1 VSEERLFADEVGV
14 VLSGMGLPA
23 AFGKLMGWLLI
34 CDPPQQTSAQLA
46 QSLGLSKGSVST
58 GMRSLEQLGMV
69 RRVPARGRGYA
80 YEMEADALVR
90 TVDARRLY
98 LVIHDVMQKGID
110 VLGGDESLPRVQRL
124 RVTRDFY
131 AFVAERVPQLIE
143 EFASREGLSQPRK
156 TSQELECQAATSMR

>member
-1 VSEERLFADEVGV
+1 MEEERLFADEVGM
-14 VLSGMGLPA
+14 VLSGMGMPA

-34 CDPPQQTSAQLA
+34 CDPPQQTSKQLA

-58 GMRSLEQLGMV
+58 GMRALEQLGMV
-69 RRVPARGRGYA
+69 RRVPVRGRGHA
-80 YEMEADALVR
+80 YEMLPDALVR

-110 VLGGDESLPRVQRL
+110 VLGGDESLPRAQRL

-131 AFVAERVPQLIE
+131 AFVAERVPQLID
-143 EFASREGLSQPRK
+143 EFARKEGLSQQRRD
-156 TSQELECQAATSMR
+156 T

>member
-1 VSEERLFADEVGV
+1 MEDERQFADEVGT

-23 AFGKLMGWLLI
+23 AFGKLMGWFLI

-58 GMRSLEQLGMV
+58 GVRTLEQLGMV
-69 RRVPARGRGYA
+69 RRVPVRGRGHA
-80 YEMEADALVR
+80 YEMFPDALAR

-98 LVIHDVMQKGID
+98 TVIHDVMQKGID
-110 VLGGDESLPRVQRL
+110 VLGGDESLPRAQRL

-131 AFVAERVPQLIE
+131 AFVAERIPQLID
-143 EFASREGLSQPRK
+143 EFARQEGLS
-156 TSQELECQAATSMR
+156 

>member
-1 VSEERLFADEVGV
+1 MSEERRFADEVGT
-14 VLSGMGLPA
+14 VLSGLGMPT

-34 CDPPQQTSAQLA
+34 CDPPQQTSTQLA

-58 GMRSLEQLGMV
+58 GMRALDQLGMV
-69 RRVPARGRGYA
+69 KRVPVQGRGHA
-80 YEMEADALVR
+80 YEMRPDALVR

-110 VLGGDESLPRVQRL
+110 VLGGDENLPRARRL

-131 AFVAERVPQLIE
+131 AFVAERIPQLID
-143 EFASREGLSQPRK
+143 EFASLKGLSQDR
-156 TSQELECQAATSMR
+156 